1 MYYVINSLL
10 IFEFNVTLIQDVM
23 KEMFVWLKEVHLLKV
38 VLRFVRIVSGVRCV
52 IMDGAILMLEL
63 CADKLDILKQVMLMI
78 NTNDDEYYNCIY
90 NNRSCWSPI
99 FLFWSRNWIY

>member
-10 IFEFNVTLIQDVM
+10 IFKLNVTLIQDVM
-23 KEMFVWLKEVHLLKV
+23 KEMFVWLKAVLLWKV
-38 VLRFVRIVSGVRCV
+38 VLRFARIVSGVPCV

-78 NTNDDEYYNCIY
+78 NTNDDEYCIY
-90 NNRSCWSPI
+90 NNRSCWSPK